1 MDNPSQY
8 RILVS
13 PSVFIVNDPVILLY
27 DLSFPSTDIN
37 NAAMALATVL
47 ATIPVLFF

>member
-13 PSVFIVNDPVILLY
+13 PFVFIVNDAVILLN